1 MSLLVDGLL
10 AAGLL
15 WLALQVVRSAT
26 LFRSIVLFIV
36 FGLVM
41 ALGWARLEAPD
52 LALAEAAIGAG
63 VTGALLLVTYR
74 RLALADPRKR
84 TRAFHRTSRL
94 AAPVGALA
102 FVLVLA
108 VGLAA
113 LRAPTGDATAGILAR
128 AALPGVG
135 VANPVTGVLL
145 AFRAYDTLLEMVV
158 LLVAYLGARAVAH
171 AEPLALHESEHTALP
186 LVGTLL
192 AAVVPLC
199 VLVAGHLLHAG
210 GRAPGGA
217 FQAGAVLAAGGVL
230 LALAGRLAPAPAPGL
245 AQRVGLTAGILV
257 FSGLGLAMLLRG
269 QPMLALPGVWAVYLV
284 ETALMVS
291 IALTLV
297 LLFVGSGGLRRP

>member
-1 MSLLVDGLL
+1 MSLLVDALL

-15 WLALQVVRSAT
+15 SLALQVVRSAT

-74 RLALADPRKR
+74 RLVVSEPRQRKQP
-84 TRAFHRTSRL
+84 FHRTSRM
-94 AAPVGALA
+94 AAPVGLLSG
-102 FVLVLA
+102 VLVLA
-108 VGLAA
+108 VGFAA
-113 LRAPTGDATAGILAR
+113 LGVPVGDATAGALAR
-128 AALPGVG
+128 EALPGVG

-145 AFRAYDTLLEMVV
+145 AFRAYDTLLEMAV
-158 LLVAYLGARAVAH
+158 LLVAYLGARAVADEEPVALRSADH
-171 AEPLALHESEHTALP
+171 AGLP
-186 LVGTLL
+186 LVAALL
-192 AAVVPLC
+192 AAIVPLS
-199 VLVAGHLLHAG
+199 VLVAGYLLHAG

-217 FQAGAVLAAGGVL
+217 FQAGAVLAASGVL
-230 LALAGRLAPAPAPGL
+230 LVLTGRLAPAPVL
-245 AQRVGLTAGILV
+245 SRAQRAALVLGLLV

-269 QPMLALPGVWAVYLV
+269 HSMLTVPGVWAVYLV

-297 LLFVGSGGLRRP
+297 LLFVGSAGLRRP